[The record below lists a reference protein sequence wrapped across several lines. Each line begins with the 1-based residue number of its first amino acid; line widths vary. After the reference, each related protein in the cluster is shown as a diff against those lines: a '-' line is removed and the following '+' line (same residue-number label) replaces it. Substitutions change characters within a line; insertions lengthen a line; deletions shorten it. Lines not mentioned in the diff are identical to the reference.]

1 MSQLTTEYNEYTEPN
16 PLGPRAEAACRAGC
30 GVIECGGGFE
40 RGGEGAM
47 AGAGKEVGFG
57 PGILSGVL
65 IRPIGAGM
73 RRVTEAAHGG
83 RLLVIP
89 TSHDDDSFA
98 SHASGSSGFC
108 CACGG

>member
-1 MSQLTTEYNEYTEPN
+1 
-16 PLGPRAEAACRAGC
+16 
-30 GVIECGGGFE
+30 
-40 RGGEGAM
+40 M
-47 AGAGKEVGFG
+47 AGAGKEAGFG

-65 IRPIGAGM
+65 TRPIGAGM
-73 RRVTEAAHGG
+73 RRVTEAARDG
-83 RLLVIP
+83 RLLVIS